1 MDKSDII
8 RQIDE
13 LMNVAHQLDNA
24 FLYNRLFSIRE
35 ALINEWNESDL
46 LAEIILSEISDDTN
60 VYYEGKNQ

>member
-60 VYYEGKNQ
+60 VYYEGKDR